1 MRPRRK
7 PEVIIAPLN
16 TFPEHLVSEPPD
28 LLGVLRRRFLAILIP
43 VLIVPGVALAVSL
56 TQQKEYQA
64 STSLL
69 FQDAGVGSSVLASAD
84 PTIEAATNLRLL
96 QLGVLNKRVDARL
109 NRPFTGTVD
118 TVAEA
123 SSNLATITVTDTSPK
138 RAARVANLF
147 AAQYIALR
155 RKIIRHEV
163 ARESAGLT
171 SKLDKLTPAQRAG
184 PVGRALQARL
194 DKLAV
199 AAEAPAG
206 VTQVNPATPPSSAS
220 SPDTKRNT
228 LIGVVLGLA
237 LGIAFAVWRERRDR
251 RVRDARHFEA
261 IFERPIIGRIPK
273 SRRLAKVSPGVAP
286 LPPVAVEAFRTLRAN
301 IRHLLRDRGVN
312 STLVTSANLGDGK
325 TTIAWNLARAEALS
339 GARVLLVE
347 ADMRQPILARRL
359 EANSAAGLSQ
369 LLAGDGRL
377 QDLVQ
382 PISFE
387 DSRNGRVDVLFAGA
401 QPPNPAELL
410 GSERMR
416 AMLEP
421 IPEGYDLVVVD
432 TPPASVVSDAIP
444 IVDHVGGVVVVSR
457 LGLST
462 FESIAEL
469 RRRLATLDAPTL
481 GVVVNSDTTN
491 VQADRYYSGEP
502 APTNSS

>member
-1 MRPRRK
+1 M
-7 PEVIIAPLN
+7 
-16 TFPEHLVSEPPD
+16 SEPPD

-96 QLGVLNKRVDARL
+96 QLGVLNKQVDARL

-171 SKLDKLTPAQRAG
+171 SKLDKL
-184 PVGRALQARL
+184 
-194 DKLAV
+194 AV

-206 VTQVNPATPPSSAS
+206 VAQVNPATPPSSAS

-359 EANSAAGLSQ
+359 GTNGAAGLSQ